1 MRKSLRLVSLRGL
14 MLLLLTASSVIG
26 APQPET
32 SQTGAVQSLSAD
44 TGMVNFKPTAQ
55 AIVIDDHTYRIDEH
69 TIVIGHYQQ
78 RFAPDSL
85 KADQFVRF
93 YRAAGDAVYITR
105 IELIE

>member
-1 MRKSLRLVSLRGL
+1 MRNPIRLVSIGGL
-14 MLLLLTASSVIG
+14 ILLLLMASYVIG

-32 SQTGAVQSLSAD
+32 SQPGAVQGLRVE

-55 AIVIDDHTYRIDEH
+55 AIVIDDQTYRIDEH
-69 TIVIGHYQQ
+69 AIVIGHHQQ

-85 KADQFVRF
+85 EEGQFVRF
-93 YRAAGDAVYITR
+93 YRAAGNASYITR